1 MSRIQRARPRAH
13 NPHSTNPST
22 RPAANFSVD
31 ASSVI
36 ASEPLTAL
44 STPLSVAAPQNAV
57 RATADQHVQRGHRTV
72 VRALAAT
79 ATVAGAAIALL
90 AVPSAASADPGAPV
104 VLAANTLP
112 VVIANLQTWV
122 MGILA
127 AVATLFLVLAGVYW
141 ATAGGDPAQVDKA
154 KGALKN
160 ALIGYGLAV
169 LAPILLEVVKGI
181 VGG

>member
-1 MSRIQRARPRAH
+1 MFRTLRARPRAL
-13 NPHSTNPST
+13 T
-22 RPAANFSVD
+22 
-31 ASSVI
+31 
-36 ASEPLTAL
+36 TAL
-44 STPLSVAAPQNAV
+44 STSRTLRSLTRIAAPAAV
-57 RATADQHVQRGHRTV
+57 
-72 VRALAAT
+72 
-79 ATVAGAAIALL
+79 TVAMLCMPAAAYGDTG
-90 AVPSAASADPGAPV
+90 DPV
-104 VLAANTLP
+104 ILAANDLP
-112 VVIANLQTWV
+112 TVIANLQTWV